1 MMATRSVS
9 IAAVTETKQEGRDPT
24 RRYSANAMATLP
36 TAPSIRI
43 CNRAEHQSAVPIAQ
57 FDSKGKSDDLSIH
70 SAGAIAW
77 DYDRTELIADGIVH
91 VIGVSLGSIGAV
103 ILLVLAIIS
112 AGALDALAV
121 STYSIALMST
131 LLLSA
136 TYNLWP
142 VSPAKWLLRRLDHS
156 AIYALIAAS
165 YTPFIVE
172 MRNGI
177 LAIVLLVTLWCIA
190 ALGIAVKLV
199 LPGRFDRLSIAVYLL
214 MGWSGM
220 ILYHALF
227 AGLPTLTIRLV
238 VGAGFL
244 YTAGVPF
251 HLWQRLRFQNA
262 IWHIFVLLA
271 TACQFAA
278 VTNLVLT

>member
-1 MMATRSVS
+1 MVS
-9 IAAVTETKQEGRDPT
+9 I
-24 RRYSANAMATLP
+24 
-36 TAPSIRI
+36 SIGD
-43 CNRAEHQSAVPIAQ
+43 RAGSGKPIAQ
-57 FDSKGKSDDLSIH
+57 FGPKRKSGDLSVRC
-70 SAGAIAW
+70 AGAITW
-77 DYDRTELIADGIVH
+77 DYDRTELIADGLVH
-91 VIGVSLGSIGAV
+91 VIGVGLGSIAAV
-103 ILLVLAIIS
+103 ILLALAIIS
-112 AGALDALAV
+112 EGAMDALAV
-121 STYSIALMST
+121 AIYSIALISA

-136 TYNLWP
+136 IYNLWP

-156 AIYALIAAS
+156 AIYVLIAGT
-165 YTPFIVE
+165 YTPFIAE
-172 MRNGI
+172 MRNGT
-177 LAIVLLVTLWCIA
+177 LAAVLFVAFWSIA
-190 ALGIAVKLV
+190 ALGIAVKLT

-227 AGLPTLTIRLV
+227 AGLPTPTIRLV
-238 VGAGFL
+238 IAGGLL

-262 IWHIFVLLA
+262 IWHAFVLLA

>member
-1 MMATRSVS
+1 MATHSYS
-9 IAAVTETKQEGRDPT
+9 ISAAGERKQEGRAPT
-24 RRYSANAMATLP
+24 RRDPASAAPALP
-36 TAPSIRI
+36 TMRSISI
-43 CNRAEHQSAVPIAQ
+43 SDRARSAAPIAQ
-57 FDSKGKSDDLSIH
+57 VGSKRGSGDLSSH
-70 SAGAIAW
+70 CAGAIAW
-77 DYDRTELIADGIVH
+77 DYDRTELIADGLVH
-91 VIGVSLGSIGAV
+91 VIGVSFGSIAAV
-103 ILLVLAIIS
+103 ILLALAITS

-121 STYSIALMST
+121 AIYSIAFISA

-136 TYNLWP
+136 IYNVWP

-156 AIYALIAAS
+156 AIYVLIAGT

-172 MRNGI
+172 MRNAT
-177 LAIVLLVTLWCIA
+177 LATVLLVAFWSIA
-190 ALGIAVKLV
+190 ALGIAVKLT

-220 ILYHALF
+220 MLYHVLF

-238 VGAGFL
+238 IAGGLL

-262 IWHIFVLLA
+262 IWHAFVLLG

-278 VTNLVLT
+278 VTNLLLT

>member
-1 MMATRSVS
+1 MRSISVNDRARS
-9 IAAVTETKQEGRDPT
+9 AA
-24 RRYSANAMATLP
+24 
-36 TAPSIRI
+36 
-43 CNRAEHQSAVPIAQ
+43 PIAQ
-57 FDSKGKSDDLSIH
+57 VGSKRDSGDLSNH
-70 SAGAIAW
+70 CAGAIAW
-77 DYDRTELIADGIVH
+77 DYDRTELIADGLVH
-91 VIGVSLGSIGAV
+91 VIGVSFGSIAAV
-103 ILLVLAIIS
+103 ILLALTIIS
-112 AGALDALAV
+112 AGAQDALAV
-121 STYSIALMST
+121 AIYSVALISA

-136 TYNLWP
+136 IYNLCP

-156 AIYALIAAS
+156 AIYVLLAGT

-172 MRNGI
+172 MRNAT
-177 LAIVLLVTLWCIA
+177 LATVLLVAFWSIA
-190 ALGIAVKLV
+190 ALGIAVKLT

-238 VGAGFL
+238 IAGGLL

-262 IWHIFVLLA
+262 IWHAFVLVA

-278 VTNLVLT
+278 ITNLVLT